1 MGETI
6 TTNLWFCGWRGG
18 EACSASKAG
27 KKTKKNKRERKS
39 LSHLSFLLVPRKRRQ
54 KSTLSTY
61 TTYALVI
68 YYNSLARYYTHTD
81 TCATNLSLSLSRA
94 RATAENQHYYH
105 HYHHRSIEE
114 HEGGSDVFFPKHTL
128 MCPPCSNILKNTA
141 WKPKECAA
149 STPLTLSW

>member
-6 TTNLWFCGWRGG
+6 TTNLWFCGWREG

-61 TTYALVI
+61 NIRARYLLQ
-68 YYNSLARYYTHTD
+68 LARSLLHTQTH
-81 TCATNLSLSLSRA
+81 TCATNPSLSLSLPLKTS
-94 RATAENQHYYH
+94 TTTTITITV
-105 HYHHRSIEE
+105 RS
-114 HEGGSDVFFPKHTL
+114 
-128 MCPPCSNILKNTA
+128 KNTRA
-141 WKPKECAA
+141 DRTFSFPSTRSCARRVPTFVKIPPGSRRSA
-149 STPLTLSW
+149 PLRRL